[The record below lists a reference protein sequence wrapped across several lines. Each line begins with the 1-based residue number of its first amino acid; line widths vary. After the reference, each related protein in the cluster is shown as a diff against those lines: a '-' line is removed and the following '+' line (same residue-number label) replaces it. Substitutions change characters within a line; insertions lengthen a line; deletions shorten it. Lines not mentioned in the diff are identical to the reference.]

1 MRKMTKKVTVL
12 LSDDLVND
20 LTIQVNTIKKSK
32 RSTIL
37 SKIIDVMIE
46 NNHENILQYNRSEA

>member
-1 MRKMTKKVTVL
+1 MRKMTKKDTVL

-20 LTIQVNTIKKSK
+20 VTIQVNTIKKSK

-37 SKIIDVMIE
+37 SKIINVMIE

>member
-12 LSDDLVND
+12 LSNNLVHD

-32 RSTIL
+32 RSTMV
-37 SKIIDVMIE
+37 SKIINVMIE
-46 NNHENILQYNRSEA
+46 NNSENILQYNRGEV